1 MPDLYLFDTSAI
13 VTLTDQEEGAEEVEQ
28 LLEAARGNTCRIEI
42 CALSLM
48 EVYYVALQEHGEDE
62 AARLL
67 ALVKSWPVTWLYPD
81 ERTLLQAA
89 RIKAAYRLSF
99 VDAVIAATAKL
110 RRATLVH
117 KDPELAA
124 LAAEVS
130 LSNLPFKKKTSRKA
144 TKRSVRK
151 QQPEQM

>member
-1 MPDLYLFDTSAI
+1 MPDLFVFDTSAI
-13 VTLTDQEEGAEEVEQ
+13 VTFTDQEEGAEEVEQ
-28 LLEAARGNTCRIEI
+28 LLAAARANTCRIEI

-48 EVYYVALQEHGEDE
+48 EIYYVALQEQGEDE
-62 AARLL
+62 AVRLL

-89 RIKAAYRLSF
+89 HIKAAYRLSF

-124 LAAEVS
+124 LAVEVS
-130 LSNLPFKKKTSRKA
+130 LSNLPFKKKTSRK
-144 TKRSVRK
+144 TPKRPVRK
-151 QQPEQM
+151 PQSE